1 MVKKLA
7 GRSDF
12 LSWAKRQGERQW
24 SWVVSRRREN
34 VDYQS
39 KRLEL
44 ASESGTYYNQAP
56 LPACTC
62 GKPAVQ
68 SGSACQRRQQKMEA
82 RLQGATGKA
91 AHFLS
96 TTADMN

>member
-44 ASESGTYYNQAP
+44 ASESGTFYNQGALFC
-56 LPACTC
+56 LPHRNNLA
-62 GKPAVQ
+62 
-68 SGSACQRRQQKMEA
+68 
-82 RLQGATGKA
+82 
-91 AHFLS
+91 
-96 TTADMN
+96 

>member
-44 ASESGTYYNQAP
+44 ASESGTYYNQGA
-56 LPACTC
+56 LFC
-62 GKPAVQ
+62 
-68 SGSACQRRQQKMEA
+68 
-82 RLQGATGKA
+82 LQHRNSLA
-91 AHFLS
+91 
-96 TTADMN
+96 

>member
-1 MVKKLA
+1 M
-7 GRSDF
+7 
-12 LSWAKRQGERQW
+12 
-24 SWVVSRRREN
+24 
-34 VDYQS
+34 DYQS

-44 ASESGTYYNQAP
+44 ASESGAFYIQAP

-62 GKPAVQ
+62 GKPAIIK

-91 AHFLS
+91 AHFQS